1 MDKIG
6 WHSLQK
12 QNDMLTIE
20 NFDKIIN
27 TTSHLPYKWH
37 INAVDSQGD
46 LYGFSVLIGN
56 TQKIFYL
63 NRESQYMSG
72 RNEPVYRLYKNFDQ
86 SKVNRW
92 LSIGQIKPHIIK
104 RLIHKMLNE

>member
-1 MDKIG
+1 
-6 WHSLQK
+6 
-12 QNDMLTIE
+12 MLTIK
-20 NFDKIIN
+20 NIDKIIN
-27 TTSHLPYKWH
+27 PTSHLPYKWY

-72 RNEPVYRLYKNFDQ
+72 RNEPVYRLYKTFDQ
-86 SKVNRW
+86 SKINRW
-92 LSIGQIKPHIIK
+92 LSLHQISPYFIK
-104 RLIHKMLNE
+104 ELIDKMLNE

>member
-1 MDKIG
+1 
-6 WHSLQK
+6 
-12 QNDMLTIE
+12 MLTIK
-20 NFDKIIN
+20 NIDKIIN
-27 TTSHLPYKWH
+27 VTSPLPYKWH

-56 TQKIFYL
+56 IQEIFYL

-86 SKVNRW
+86 SKINRW
-92 LSIGQIKPHIIK
+92 FSLHQISPYFIK
-104 RLIHKMLNE
+104 QAIDKMLNE